1 MFAACEKTFAS
12 LLLCLYVSLQTFA
25 QDNMSS
31 QDNTSTVDKVLDF
44 PNRFFTKVHNSTTDL
59 DNQIK
64 KQAMKCLERMAKE
77 EKKLEQE
84 LFKTDSTTAKSLFS
98 GAQQKYQQ
106 LETEL
111 NTAAN
116 PNIANPLRQYIPTVD
131 SMQTAFRFM
140 NVSALNVPNFP
151 VGKLQQIQQ
160 LSQEMQQ
167 LQARLQSANDI
178 QQYIGQR
185 EQQLKNQL
193 LQLGFAKDY
202 SYINQQ
208 TYYYQQQVS
217 QYRAMLS
224 DPKQIEEK
232 LLTASFQLKVYQ

>member
-1 MFAACEKTFAS
+1 MFAACEMTFAS
-12 LLLCLYVSLQTFA
+12 FLLCLCLSFEASA
-25 QDNMSS
+25 QDIAST
-31 QDNTSTVDKVLDF
+31 QDNSSTVDKVLDF
-44 PNRFFTKVHNSTTDL
+44 PNRLFIKVHNSTTDL
-59 DNQIK
+59 DKQIK
-64 KQAMKCLERMAKE
+64 KQAMKCLEKMAKE

-84 LFKTDSTTAKSLFS
+84 LSKTDSTSAKSLFS
-98 GAQQKYQQ
+98 GAQQKFQL

-116 PNIANPLRQYIPTVD
+116 PNIANPLREYIPTLD

-151 VGKLQQIQQ
+151 IGKLQQIQQ

-193 LQLGFAKDY
+193 LQLGFAKEY

-208 TYYYQQQVS
+208 AYYYQQQVA
-217 QYRAMLS
+217 QYQGDA
-224 DPKQIEEK
+224 K
-232 LLTASFQLKVYQ
+232 